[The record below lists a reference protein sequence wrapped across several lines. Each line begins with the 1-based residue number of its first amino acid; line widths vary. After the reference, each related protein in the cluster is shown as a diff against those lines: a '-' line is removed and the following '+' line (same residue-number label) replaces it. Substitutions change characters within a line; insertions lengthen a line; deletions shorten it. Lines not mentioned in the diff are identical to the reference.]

1 VTSSCT
7 LCGATPVVGHHLT
20 GRPSP
25 NAAYLDPDL
34 VAGICQPCHDREHV
48 ILRQLG
54 IEWPQGADAAPYL
67 AHRIMRVAVFAR
79 RCSDEGRPFVLDA
92 RSALGLHRLQIE
104 AHSALASSLAGAV
117 S

>member
-1 VTSSCT
+1 MTSSCT

-34 VAGICQPCHDREHV
+34 VTDICQRCHDREHV
-48 ILRQLG
+48 ILRQLDV
-54 IEWPQGADAAPYL
+54 EWPQASDATPYL
-67 AHRIMRVAVFAR
+67 AHRLVRVAVFAR

-92 RSALGLHRLQIE
+92 RSALGLHRLQIA